1 MFQLISTKFWC
12 TTYGKIMVRNSEVDG
27 LLLAMDKE
35 EVFMQCMHLHTVKY
49 IAKINYLYN
58 VEFQFYLYHLLK
70 GSSSS
75 CLQHG
80 LKAPHT
86 SVHLYKKFRI

>member
-35 EVFMQCMHLHTVKY
+35 EDFMQCMFLSAWASPY
-49 IAKINYLYN
+49 CQIYSWDANYLDN
-58 VEFQFYLYHLLK
+58 I
-70 GSSSS
+70 
-75 CLQHG
+75 
-80 LKAPHT
+80 
-86 SVHLYKKFRI
+86 KF